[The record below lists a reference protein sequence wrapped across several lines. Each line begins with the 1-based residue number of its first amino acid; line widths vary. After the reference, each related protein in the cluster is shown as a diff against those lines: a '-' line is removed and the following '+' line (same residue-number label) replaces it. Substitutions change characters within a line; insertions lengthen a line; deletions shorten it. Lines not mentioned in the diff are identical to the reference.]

1 MKKYIII
8 GSIVLLS
15 FILIGVGY
23 SYYIYHAIEKTVD
36 KMQITFEEPG
46 QNELVKTE
54 ETQDVLT
61 FLLLGIGDRP
71 KIGDAGRAD
80 SIIVASV
87 NPKAKKVLMFNIPRD
102 SRVEIVGKNKMDKI
116 NHAYAYGG
124 IEMTKKTV
132 ERFLN
137 QPIDYVLQTNM
148 EGLTQ
153 LVDVFGGIE
162 VNNEFA
168 FDQMDQYGKKNH
180 HYDKGLIQLD
190 GERALHYSR
199 MRKSDPKGDLGRN
212 ERQRQVLTILL
223 NKMASLSSVL
233 KMEETLN
240 IMGDN
245 IKTNIT
251 FDKMKS
257 FFLQFKRDWKEYQIQ
272 SEEIMGSNQTIHG
285 VYYYHVPDKERERI
299 SALLKEHAALGAI
312 SN

>member
-1 MKKYIII
+1 MKKFIII
-8 GSIVLLS
+8 GSTVLLS
-15 FILIGVGY
+15 IIFIGVGY
-23 SYYIYHAIEKTVD
+23 SYYVYNAIEKTVD

-46 QNELVKTE
+46 HNELVKIE
-54 ETQDVLT
+54 DTQDVLT

-71 KIGDAGRAD
+71 RNGDVGRAD

-87 NPKAKKVLMFNIPRD
+87 NPKVKKVLMFNIPRD

-162 VNNEFA
+162 VYNDFA
-168 FDQMDQYGKKNH
+168 FDQMDQYGEKNH
-180 HYDKGLIQLD
+180 HYEQGLIQLD

-223 NKMASLSSVL
+223 NKMDSLSSVL

-240 IMGDN
+240 IIGDN

-272 SEEIMGSNQTIHG
+272 PLEIAGSNQTIQG

-299 SALLKEHAALGAI
+299 SASLKEHAVLGST